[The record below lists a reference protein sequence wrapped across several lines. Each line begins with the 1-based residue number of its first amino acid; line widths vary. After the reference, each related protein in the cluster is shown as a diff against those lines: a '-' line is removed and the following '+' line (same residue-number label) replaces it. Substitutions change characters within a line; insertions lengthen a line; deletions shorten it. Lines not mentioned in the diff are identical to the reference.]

1 VEPALQRRPIVRR
14 TINDLQLFRRGMPLA
29 YGSAHATAAPANDR
43 GAKRAHATSK
53 GETQM
58 AGATFT
64 RGGIQDKVAQKA
76 SDPAFRKSLIAN
88 PKSSLEKVLGAE
100 IPKGV
105 NVKVLEE
112 SADTYYVVL
121 PHVTGEGAEL
131 DDASLEKV
139 AGGMGDKAKCSATMS
154 SIINISAG

>member
-1 VEPALQRRPIVRR
+1 
-14 TINDLQLFRRGMPLA
+14 
-29 YGSAHATAAPANDR
+29 
-43 GAKRAHATSK
+43 
-53 GETQM
+53 M

-139 AGGMGDKAKCSATMS
+139 AGGMGDKAKCSASMS